1 MSRSYR
7 KPITTDGY
15 GTKRRRAAKALA
27 NRQVRKNFE
36 IPDGNEYRKFTDP
49 WNICD
54 YRIPSW
60 APPRENE
67 VWMSFG
73 RIRIVPLEEL
83 LREYRRK
90 LRK

>member
-7 KPITTDGY
+7 KPIITDGY
-15 GTKRRRAAKALA
+15 RTKRRRAAKVLA
-27 NRQVRKNFE
+27 NRQVHKNLD
-36 IPDGNEYRKFTDP
+36 IPDGNVYRKFTDP

-60 APPRENE
+60 APPREKE
-67 VWMSFG
+67 VRQFFG
-73 RIRIVPLEEL
+73 GIRVVPLEEL